1 MENQFTEARNNLWLT
16 MIRKV
21 VQQAFQSDYLSA
33 EAELNIR
40 QMYQN
45 CHLEDI
51 DALIDLQ
58 QALNYGYL
66 LKESKTSG
74 LENQKYLVSTY

>member
-1 MENQFTEARNNLWLT
+1 

-33 EAELNIR
+33 EAEFNIR
-40 QMYQN
+40 QLYQS
-45 CHLEDI
+45 CQLDDI

-66 LKESKTSG
+66 LQESRISAI
-74 LENQKYLVSTY
+74 ENHKYLVSSY

>member
-1 MENQFTEARNNLWLT
+1 

-66 LKESKTSG
+66 LQESKNYG
-74 LENQKYLVSTY
+74 WEN

>member
-1 MENQFTEARNNLWLT
+1 

-40 QMYQN
+40 QLYQS
-45 CHLEDI
+45 CQLDDI

-66 LKESKTSG
+66 PQESKNYL
-74 LENQKYLVSTY
+74 LENQHYLVSSY

>member
-1 MENQFTEARNNLWLT
+1 

-21 VQQAFQSDYLSA
+21 VQQAFRSDYLSA
-33 EAELNIR
+33 EAESNIR

-45 CHLEDI
+45 CRLEDI
-51 DALIDLQ
+51 DALIHLQ

-66 LKESKTSG
+66 LQESKTSG
-74 LENQKYLVSTY
+74 WENQKFLVSTY

>member
-1 MENQFTEARNNLWLT
+1 

-40 QMYQN
+40 QLYQS
-45 CHLEDI
+45 CQLDDI

-66 LKESKTSG
+66 LQESRISAI
-74 LENQKYLVSTY
+74 ENHKYLVSSY

>member
-1 MENQFTEARNNLWLT
+1 

-33 EAELNIR
+33 EAELKIR
-40 QMYQN
+40 QLYQN
-45 CHLEDI
+45 CQLDDI

-66 LKESKTSG
+66 QKQSEIYRLDCPTYP
-74 LENQKYLVSTY
+74 KYLVSSY